1 MSKYNFDILIEN
13 SNGDKKVG
21 DPISEMIAEV
31 LEGFSGYEEGDKSAM
46 WSLIGE
52 IRRKGEVELNENEV
66 EMLKKYWKNVD
77 TRLDIDMTVR
87 SILDME
93 E

>member
-1 MSKYNFDILIEN
+1 MKYDFDVLVEN

-21 DPISEMIAEV
+21 DPVSKMVAEI
-31 LEGFSGYEEGDKSAM
+31 LEGFGGYEEGDKSAM

-52 IRRKGEVELNENEV
+52 IRRKSEVELNENEV
-66 EMLKKYWKNVD
+66 ELLRKYWANVNA
-77 TRLDIDMTVR
+77 RLDIDMTVR